1 MFYATLMWNILFI
14 SCINLRMRL
23 LLILL
28 LPLYTFSQNRAT
40 VSGYL
45 KDAAN
50 GEALIGATVYVKS
63 LSTGA
68 TTNVYGFYSLTLEPG
83 NYEVSFS
90 YIGYGTQQKT
100 VTLAGNVRL
109 DIELTAED
117 TQLEEVI
124 ISSKKEEQGTKSLE
138 MSVNRLDARTITRIP
153 SFLGEPDLIKSIQQ
167 LPGVTTVGEGASGFN
182 VRGGSVGQNLILLD
196 EATVYNSS
204 HLLGFFS
211 VFNPDAV
218 RDTKLYKGAIPA
230 QFGGRIASLL
240 DVRMKEGNNKKYEV
254 NGGIGTIFSRAAVE
268 GPLFDSDGSFIVA
281 GRRSYADI
289 LARPFVDIL
298 NDGAALNFYD
308 LTGKA
313 NYHINERNRI
323 YLSGYTGRDRFFFDK
338 NQGFSWGNNTGT
350 IRWNKIFNDRLF
362 ANFSGVFS
370 RYDYSLQFGENERDN
385 FRWNSSI
392 RNITFKPTFSYFVNT
407 KNEISFGVEVNYY
420 SFEPANAYGTSNGT
434 RVDVSL
440 PEKYNLE
447 TALYLG
453 NSQKISEAIAVEYGL
468 RFSHFVGLGS
478 GSQFIYNDTVP
489 GIRRTPVAERIFSR
503 GEKMISYQNLEPRF
517 SMKAE
522 LTEQS
527 SLKASYTRMAQYVHL
542 ISNTTASNPL
552 DVWTPS
558 TNNIKPE
565 LGDQYAIGYFRDFG
579 KENRFEFSVE
589 AYYRSTQNQIDYID
603 GADLLLNEFLEGD
616 LLSGV
621 GRAYGLEFYLQKKTG
636 KFTGWAAYTLART
649 ELKVNGINKGEWYA
663 ARYDQT
669 HNLKLSGFY
678 DINKR
683 WSAAANFTFVS
694 GTPATFPTSRFVV
707 QGILIPY
714 NAYDSRN
721 NVRLPAYHRLDV
733 SFRLEGKTTKRNGT
747 ARKNSDYWV
756 FGVYNLYGRK
766 NPFSIYFTQG
776 DERVAVGSPINSEAR
791 QLAIIGTVIPSVS
804 YNFKF

>member
-1 MFYATLMWNILFI
+1 MRFLVLF
-14 SCINLRMRL
+14 LF
-23 LLILL
+23 
-28 LPLYTFSQNRAT
+28 LPVGLWAQNRAT
-40 VSGYL
+40 ISGYL
-45 KDAAN
+45 KDSAN
-50 GEALIGATVYVKS
+50 GEALIGATIYIKS

-68 TTNVYGFYSLTLEPG
+68 TTNVYGFYSLTLDPG
-83 NYEVSFS
+83 DYEVTFS
-90 YIGYGTQQKT
+90 YIGYATQLKS
-100 VTLAGNVRL
+100 VSLSDNVRI
-109 DIELTAED
+109 DVELTPEG
-117 TQLEEVI
+117 TQLEEVVV
-124 ISSKKEEQGTKSLE
+124 SSEKEEQGAKSLE
-138 MSVNRLDARTITRIP
+138 MSVNRLDIKTIVRIP
-153 SFLGEPDLIKSIQQ
+153 AFLGEPDLIKSLQQ
-167 LPGVTTVGEGASGFN
+167 LPGVSTVGEGASGFN

-218 RDTKLYKGAIPA
+218 KDTKLYKGAIPA

-268 GPLFDSDGSFIVA
+268 GPLFKSKGSFIVA

-313 NYHINERNRI
+313 NYNINDRNRI
-323 YLSGYTGRDRFFFDK
+323 YVSGYTGRDKFFFDK

-350 IRWNKIFNDRLF
+350 VRWNKIFNDRLF

-385 FRWNSSI
+385 FRWKSSV
-392 RNITFKPTFSYFVNT
+392 RNLTFKPSFSYFVNAN
-407 KNEISFGVEVNYY
+407 NEISFGAEANYY
-420 SFEPANAYGTSNGT
+420 SFEPANAFGTSNGN
-434 RVDVSL
+434 RIDISL

-447 TALYLG
+447 AAFYAG
-453 NSQKISEAIAVEYGL
+453 NSQKISQAIAIEYGL
-468 RFSHFVGLGS
+468 RFSTFTGLGA
-478 GSQFIYNDTVP
+478 GSQFTYNDTIP
-489 GIRRTPVAERIFSR
+489 GLRRTAVSERTFER
-503 GEKMISYQNLEPRF
+503 GEKMATYQNLEPRF
-517 SMKAE
+517 SIKAE
-522 LTEQS
+522 ISEQS
-527 SLKASYTRMAQYVHL
+527 SVKASYTRMAQYVHL

-558 TNNIKPE
+558 TNNIQPE
-565 LGDQYAIGYFRDFG
+565 LGDQYALGYFRDFG
-579 KENRFEFSVE
+579 KDNMFEFSAE
-589 AYYRSTQNQIDYID
+589 AYYRDTKNQIDYID
-603 GADLLLNEFLEGD
+603 GADLLINEFLEGD
-616 LLSGV
+616 LLTGI
-621 GRAYGLEFYLQKKTG
+621 GRAYGLEFYLQKKVG

-649 ELKVNGINKGEWYA
+649 ELKVEGINQGRWYA

-694 GTPATFPTSRFVV
+694 GTPATFPTSRYLL

-714 NAYDSRN
+714 NAEDSRN
-721 NVRLPAYHRLDV
+721 NVRLPAYHRLDI
-733 SFRLEGKTTKRNGT
+733 SFRMEGKTMKRNGNP
-747 ARKNSDYWV
+747 RKNSDYWV
-756 FGVYNLYGRK
+756 FGVYNLYGRR

-776 DERVAVGSPINSEAR
+776 SERVAVGSPINSEAR
-791 QLAIIGTVIPSVS
+791 QLSIIGTFIPSVS